1 MNAAVLSALAIVLAA
16 VITSRVG
23 SKRQLVEIHE
33 LTNSNLT
40 KVKNDLAKAV
50 SKIEHLEAKIES
62 LSVNGSSK
70 GKGK

>member
-1 MNAAVLSALAIVLAA
+1 MNAAVLSAIAVVLAA

-40 KVKNDLAKAV
+40 KVKDDLSKAV
-50 SKIEHLEAKIES
+50 AKIDRLESQIAS
-62 LSVNGSSK
+62 LSVNGSKK
-70 GKGK
+70 GKR